1 MTWDRGMMVENV
13 KECRILNIWSDLTLQ
28 PPNPPTG
35 QKAPVIVGRGAGINI
50 TMRRNDH
57 SGLTKRD
64 FESSTSYVGFTFD
77 DISANHFNK
86 SAKHSFPAS
95 VHLIEWFALSL
106 IKIAREISMYYGMT
120 ES

>member
-1 MTWDRGMMVENV
+1 
-13 KECRILNIWSDLTLQ
+13 
-28 PPNPPTG
+28 
-35 QKAPVIVGRGAGINI
+35 
-50 TMRRNDH
+50 MRRNDH
-57 SGLTKRD
+57 SELKKGDL
-64 FESSTSYVGFTFD
+64 ESSTSYDGLSFD